1 VLPAAALSLCCAV
14 FFATPV
20 RAEGNADLMQ
30 RSYDSEAVGKL
41 QDSLAAL
48 DLLSPPLRDGYVV
61 ALRKAWLLYRSG
73 RHPEAIAAYA
83 RAISLAPAAVEPRL
97 GMILPQLALRRWG
110 DVETQTRAILKLD
123 PANYLATL
131 RLAFSLYNLQR
142 YAESATFYK
151 KLVDLHPADVEV
163 RAGLG
168 WALLKMGKYKEA
180 AAEFH
185 FVLDIAPR
193 NELAKEGLKALG
205 G

>member
-1 VLPAAALSLCCAV
+1 MGKSYYSTV
-14 FFATPV
+14 F
-20 RAEGNADLMQ
+20 D
-30 RSYDSEAVGKL
+30 
-41 QDSLAAL
+41 
-48 DLLSPPLRDGYVV
+48 
-61 ALRKAWLLYRSG
+61 
-73 RHPEAIAAYA
+73 
-83 RAISLAPAAVEPRL
+83 APAARVWAIVRDFNGLATWFAGSVSVSDIEGGKSGEAVSGVRNFL
-97 GMILPQLALRRWG
+97 FGDTRIREQLVALS
-110 DVETQTRAILKLD
+110 DVDCSYTYVFCD
-123 PANYLATL
+123 PAPFPVLNYLATL